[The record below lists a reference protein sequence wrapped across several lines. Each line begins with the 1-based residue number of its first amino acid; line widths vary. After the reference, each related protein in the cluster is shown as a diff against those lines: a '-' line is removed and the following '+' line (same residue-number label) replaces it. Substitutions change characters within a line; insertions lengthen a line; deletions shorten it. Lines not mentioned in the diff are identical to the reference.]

1 MAKRVT
7 RYSKHL
13 GLCFLFVIGSAL
25 AQQPQA
31 LNPKQELSPKQIM
44 DKASDLDMGDNASSR
59 MTMTVINPKGDQ
71 RINELVSFRKK
82 FGFDNF
88 GLNNSE
94 TRSVMFYIFPLT
106 MRNVGYFSI
115 DYKDAGKADQHW
127 MYTPTI
133 QKMRRIGSKRLAIMS
148 SDFSYADMS
157 LHNSGDYVYNSMK
170 EDSLD
175 GQKVWVI
182 EGIPADKDDEDDD
195 GYTKSIFY
203 VRQDNYIV
211 VRSINFLKK
220 GNKIKQM
227 DVADIS
233 QIDGIWVLGQVT
245 MVTRKDGV
253 ELSRTVMKSSD
264 VKFNQK
270 FDDNFFSERQLTRG
284 YDGH

>member
-1 MAKRVT
+1 MFRIVN
-7 RYSKHL
+7 RYSKCL
-13 GLCFLFVIGSAL
+13 GLCFLCVIGSAL
-25 AQQPQA
+25 GEPPQT
-31 LNPKQELSPKQIM
+31 LSPKQVM

-59 MTMTVINPKGDQ
+59 VTMTVVNPKGDE
-71 RINELVSFRKK
+71 RMHELVSFRKK
-82 FGFDNF
+82 FEQK
-88 GLNNSE
+88 SE
-94 TRSVMFYIFPLT
+94 TRSIMFYIYP
-106 MRNVGYFSI
+106 MSMKNVGYFSI
-115 DYKDAGKADQHW
+115 DYKGSEKIDQHW

-133 QKMRRIGSKRLAIMS
+133 QKMRKIGSKRLAIMS

-157 LHNSGDYVYNSMK
+157 IHNSGDYAYNSMK
-170 EDSLD
+170 EEVLD

-182 EGIPADKDDEDDD
+182 EGIPIDKEDEDDE
-195 GYTKSIFY
+195 GYAKSIFY

-211 VRSINFLKK
+211 VRSINFLKR

-227 DVADIS
+227 DVADIT
-233 QIDGIWVLGQVT
+233 QIEGIWVLGQVT

-270 FDDNFFSERQLTRG
+270 FDDNFFSERQLIRG

>member
-1 MAKRVT
+1 MARTVT
-7 RYSKHL
+7 RYSKCL
-13 GLCFLFVIGSAL
+13 GLCLLFVIGSAL
-25 AQQPQA
+25 AQQSQT
-31 LNPKQELSPKQIM
+31 LSPKQIM

-59 MTMTVINPKGDQ
+59 MTMTVLNPKGDQ

-82 FGFDNF
+82 FG
-88 GLNNSE
+88 LNNSE
-94 TRSVMFYIFPLT
+94 TRSIMFYVFPLT

-115 DYKDAGKADQHW
+115 DYKDSEKTDQHW

-133 QKMRRIGSKRLAIMS
+133 QKMRRIGSKRLAIMN

-157 LHNSGDYVYNSMK
+157 VHNSHDYAYGSMK
-170 EDSLD
+170 EDVLD
-175 GQKVWVI
+175 GKKVWVI
-182 EGIPADKDDEDDD
+182 EGVPTGKDNEDDD
-195 GYTKSIFY
+195 EGYSRSIFY

-211 VRSINFLKK
+211 VRSINFLKR

-227 DVADIS
+227 DVANLS
-233 QIDGIWVLGQVT
+233 QIDGIWVLGQVV

-253 ELSRTVMKSSD
+253 ELSRTIMKSND

>member
-1 MAKRVT
+1 MARTVT
-7 RYSKHL
+7 PYSNKSKSQYL

-25 AQQPQA
+25 GEQAPPQA
-31 LNPKQELSPKQIM
+31 ISPKQIM

-59 MTMTVINPKGDQ
+59 VTMTVVNPKGDE
-71 RINELVSFRKK
+71 RMHELVSFRKK
-82 FGFDNF
+82 FEQE
-88 GLNNSE
+88 SE
-94 TRSVMFYIFPLT
+94 TRSIMFYIYP
-106 MRNVGYFSI
+106 MSMKNVGYFSI
-115 DYKDAGKADQHW
+115 DYKGSEKTDQHW

-133 QKMRRIGSKRLAIMS
+133 QKMRKIGSKRLAIMS

-157 LHNSGDYVYNSMK
+157 IHNSGDYVYNSMK
-170 EDSLD
+170 EEVLD

-182 EGIPADKDDEDDD
+182 EGIPTDKEDEDDE
-195 GYTKSIFY
+195 GYAKSIFY

-211 VRSINFLKK
+211 VRSINFLKR

-227 DVADIS
+227 DVADIT

-284 YDGH
+284 YDDH

>member
-1 MAKRVT
+1 MARTVPPYNNK
-7 RYSKHL
+7 SKSMCL

-25 AQQPQA
+25 GEPLQA
-31 LNPKQELSPKQIM
+31 LSPKQIM

-59 MTMTVINPKGDQ
+59 VTMTVVNPKGDE
-71 RINELVSFRKK
+71 RMHELVSFRKK
-82 FGFDNF
+82 FEQE
-88 GLNNSE
+88 SE
-94 TRSVMFYIFPLT
+94 TRSIMFYIYP
-106 MRNVGYFSI
+106 MSMKNVGYFSI
-115 DYKDAGKADQHW
+115 DYKDSEKTDQHW

-133 QKMRRIGSKRLAIMS
+133 QKMRKIGSKRLAIMS

-157 LHNSGDYVYNSMK
+157 IHNSGDYVYNSMK
-170 EDSLD
+170 EELLD

-182 EGIPADKDDEDDD
+182 EGMPTDKEDEDDE
-195 GYTKSIFY
+195 GYAKSIFY

-211 VRSINFLKK
+211 VRSINFLKR

-227 DVADIS
+227 DVADIA

-253 ELSRTVMKSSD
+253 ELSRTVMKSSN

-284 YDGH
+284 YDAQ

>member
-1 MAKRVT
+1 MVRTVPPYNNK
-7 RYSKHL
+7 SKSKCL
-13 GLCFLFVIGSAL
+13 GLCFLFVIGSAWGE
-25 AQQPQA
+25 QVPPQA
-31 LNPKQELSPKQIM
+31 INPRQIM

-59 MTMTVINPKGDQ
+59 VTMTVVNPKGDE
-71 RINELVSFRKK
+71 RMHELMSFRKK
-82 FGFDNF
+82 FEQE
-88 GLNNSE
+88 SE
-94 TRSVMFYIFPLT
+94 TRSIMFYIYP
-106 MRNVGYFSI
+106 MSMKNVGYFSI
-115 DYKDAGKADQHW
+115 DYKSSEKTDQHW

-133 QKMRRIGSKRLAIMS
+133 QKMRKIGSKRLAIMS

-157 LHNSGDYVYNSMK
+157 IHNSGDYVYNTMK
-170 EDSLD
+170 EDVLD

-182 EGIPADKDDEDDD
+182 EGIPTDKEDEDDE
-195 GYTKSIFY
+195 GYAKSIFY

-211 VRSINFLKK
+211 VRSINFLKR
-220 GNKIKQM
+220 GNKVKQM
-227 DVADIS
+227 DVADIT

-284 YDGH
+284 HDGH

>member
-1 MAKRVT
+1 MARTVAP
-7 RYSKHL
+7 YSKSMA
-13 GLCFLFVIGSAL
+13 LCFLFVIGSAL
-25 AQQPQA
+25 GEQA
-31 LNPKQELSPKQIM
+31 LSPKQVM

-59 MTMTVINPKGDQ
+59 VTMAVVNPKGDE
-71 RINELVSFRKK
+71 RMHELVSFRKK
-82 FGFDNF
+82 FEQG
-88 GLNNSE
+88 SE
-94 TRSVMFYIFPLT
+94 TRSMMFYVFPLT

-115 DYKDAGKADQHW
+115 DYKGAEKTDQHW

-157 LHNSGDYVYNSMK
+157 IHNAGDYVYSAMK
-170 EDSLD
+170 EEVL
-175 GQKVWVI
+175 GGHKVWVI
-182 EGIPADKDDEDDD
+182 EGMPIDKEDEDDD
-195 GYTKSIFY
+195 GYAKSIFY

-220 GNKIKQM
+220 GNKVKQM
-227 DVADIS
+227 DVVDINM
-233 QIDGIWVLGQVT
+233 IDGIWVLGQVT

-264 VKFNQK
+264 IKFNQK
-270 FDDNFFSERQLTRG
+270 FDENFFSERQLTRG